1 MRDIFRGWSRRQT
14 NAKVRLCHPETGEK
28 FASICSERIGACLKV
43 LRLQD
48 ASALQPHGDPSPMFN
63 SQSQRKEE
71 PVQLVLSDGR
81 VVPGTLLLPITSEVR
96 RALNGD
102 SATIEFLHA
111 DGRLSLVAKQAI
123 VEIVLVKENQA
134 GAEAVAA

>member
-1 MRDIFRGWSRRQT
+1 
-14 NAKVRLCHPETGEK
+14 
-28 FASICSERIGACLKV
+28 
-43 LRLQD
+43 
-48 ASALQPHGDPSPMFN
+48 MFN

-81 VVPGTLLLPITSEVR
+81 VVTGTLLLPITSEVR

-102 SATIEFLHA
+102 AATVEFLHA
-111 DGRLSLVAKQAI
+111 DGWLSLVAKQAI

-134 GAEAVAA
+134 AATAVAA

>member
-1 MRDIFRGWSRRQT
+1 
-14 NAKVRLCHPETGEK
+14 
-28 FASICSERIGACLKV
+28 
-43 LRLQD
+43 
-48 ASALQPHGDPSPMFN
+48 MFN

-81 VVPGTLLLPITSEVR
+81 VVTGTLLLPITSEVR

-102 SATIEFLHA
+102 AATVEFLHV
-111 DGRLSLVAKQAI
+111 DGRLSLVATQAI

-134 GAEAVAA
+134 AATAVAA

>member
-1 MRDIFRGWSRRQT
+1 
-14 NAKVRLCHPETGEK
+14 
-28 FASICSERIGACLKV
+28 
-43 LRLQD
+43 
-48 ASALQPHGDPSPMFN
+48 MFN

-81 VVPGTLLLPITSEVR
+81 VVTGRLLLPITSEVR

-102 SATIEFLHA
+102 AATVEFLHA

-134 GAEAVAA
+134 AATAVAA

>member
-1 MRDIFRGWSRRQT
+1 
-14 NAKVRLCHPETGEK
+14 
-28 FASICSERIGACLKV
+28 
-43 LRLQD
+43 
-48 ASALQPHGDPSPMFN
+48 MFN

-81 VVPGTLLLPITSEVR
+81 VVTGTLLLPITSEVR
-96 RALNGD
+96 RALSGD
-102 SATIEFLHA
+102 AATVEFLHA

-134 GAEAVAA
+134 AATAVAA

>member
-1 MRDIFRGWSRRQT
+1 
-14 NAKVRLCHPETGEK
+14 
-28 FASICSERIGACLKV
+28 
-43 LRLQD
+43 
-48 ASALQPHGDPSPMFN
+48 MFN

-81 VVPGTLLLPITSEVR
+81 VVTGTLLLPITSEVR

-102 SATIEFLHA
+102 AATVEFLHV
-111 DGRLSLVAKQAI
+111 DGRLSLVATQAI

-134 GAEAVAA
+134 AAPAVAA